1 MPGTGY
7 PTVKGDMVPEFMV
20 LIFKRKDHRPNSHL
34 SCNPISLG
42 ILVFYAFKRSFFSFQ
57 FLCLCLRGE
66 KRLFQVLICKHCST

>member
-42 ILVFYAFKRSFFSFQ
+42 ILYFMLLKDLFFFSIFV
-57 FLCLCLRGE
+57 FVS
-66 KRLFQVLICKHCST
+66 KR